1 MIENQQDNF
10 DVDDFQIIVDP
21 NAFQE
26 EIVPE
31 SEYDIINKRSK
42 KKNGINMA
50 QNNIVKQ
57 LYKIGNKDKE
67 SKRAKGVK
75 NSQLVEMFKNA

>member
-1 MIENQQDNF
+1 MIENQQENF
-10 DVDDFQIIVDP
+10 DTDDFQIIVDSK
-21 NAFQE
+21 AFQE

-57 LYKIGNKDKE
+57 LYKNGNKDKE